1 MNKGGNTMKLRANTL
16 WKVPVFCIVCGF
28 VCMFL
33 TIYIGG
39 YFFREKTVMEDGITK
54 ISINATR
61 SAIWSGFLF
70 VAGLL
75 AGGLW
80 AFRSMTKAEI
90 AVSAAIITAAYF
102 LLYALQLAGISML
115 YMGFTSWI
123 TNLYT
128 VLHQLTKQA
137 QLSQWLSCL
146 SPLLF
151 IPFGRKTV
159 S

>member
-1 MNKGGNTMKLRANTL
+1 MKLRTNTL
-16 WKVPVFCIVCGF
+16 WKVPVFCIACGF
-28 VCMFL
+28 VCLLL
-33 TIYIGG
+33 TTCIGG
-39 YFFREKTVMEDGITK
+39 YIIRDTSVTEDGITK
-54 ISINATR
+54 ISINAAR

-90 AVSAAIITAAYF
+90 AVSAAIMTTAYF
-102 LLYALQLAGISML
+102 LLYALQLTGTSML

-128 VLHQLTKQA
+128 VLYQLTKQA
-137 QLSQWLSCL
+137 QLSHWLPCL
-146 SPLLF
+146 APLLF
-151 IPFGRKTV
+151 IPFGKKVTA
-159 S
+159 